1 LKNGQPLSH
10 PVKTQS
16 RAGKRIWWHSFGG
29 RASGLKSRR
38 VSGWSAHADRK
49 HEESRA
55 VASGQESIR
64 EQGTGANAKKLREQT
79 DPPVGAQH
87 AQPGEIPSSEYSTTG
102 LPKGP

>member
-102 LPKGP
+102 LPKDP